1 MYLPARALILLYPRN
16 PRFYFISLQSEKITG
31 STNLSPSREDYIRY
45 IDRRGVQFSV
55 FSFPLSENSIDNS
68 SHDSTFRIFSFH
80 EVCEFSF
87 LQEASSIQIY
97 RICIQKPRAC
107 FTRFD
112 HRGFLFFASS
122 LVSKQGRNKWRRI
135 TLAGGNEDEED
146 VHHLGGKDAHL
157 PFLDLFPSLYRDTIV
172 YIPGNRNPRSE
183 KSFKRSPRRMDRND
197 SYCLMETVDLDVS

>member
-16 PRFYFISLQSEKITG
+16 RRFYFISLQLEEITG

-45 IDRRGVQFSV
+45 IDRAAVQFSV
-55 FSFPLSENSIDNS
+55 IPYRENSSIDNS

-87 LQEASSIQIY
+87 LQEAPSIQIY

-112 HRGFLFFASS
+112 HRGFLFFALPSY
-122 LVSKQGRNKWRRI
+122 RN
-135 TLAGGNEDEED
+135 
-146 VHHLGGKDAHL
+146 
-157 PFLDLFPSLYRDTIV
+157 
-172 YIPGNRNPRSE
+172 RSE
-183 KSFKRSPRRMDRND
+183 TNGGGSRWPGETRRRCASSGWEGCASSVSRSISIPLSRYDRLY
-197 SYCLMETVDLDVS
+197 SRK